1 MSNPTIF
8 EDLRHLQAV
17 LLTRMAE
24 LQSYAQS
31 WGSEFSFKYI
41 QEIPKAYQSFRF
53 DPNQLTLDEMTSL
66 GFRRWDESGLQLIP
80 LWLFPYIKP
89 GSVITDIFGDTSTF
103 SGREDKDNR
112 FGLLSF
118 GVVPKVSKSAESS
131 DPVSCLKSEYD
142 RAAESL

>member
-1 MSNPTIF
+1 MPNPTIF
-8 EDLRHLQAV
+8 EDLRHLQNV
-17 LLTRMAE
+17 LLNRMAE
-24 LQSYAQS
+24 LQNYAQS

-53 DPNQLTLDEMTSL
+53 DPNQLTLDEMSSL

-80 LWLFPYIKP
+80 LWLFPYIQP
-89 GSVITDIFGDTSTF
+89 GSVITDIFGITSTF

-118 GVVPKVSKSAESS
+118 GVVPKASKSTESI

-142 RAAESL
+142 KAAESL

>member
-1 MSNPTIF
+1 MPNPTIF
-8 EDLRHLQAV
+8 EDLRHLQNV
-17 LLTRMAE
+17 LLNRMAE
-24 LQSYAQS
+24 LQSYAKS

-66 GFRRWDESGLQLIP
+66 GFRKWDESGLQLIP
-80 LWLFPYIKP
+80 LWLFPYIQP
-89 GSVITDIFGDTSTF
+89 GSVITDIFGITSTF

-118 GVVPKVSKSAESS
+118 GVVPKASKSTESI

-142 RAAESL
+142 KAAESL

>member
-1 MSNPTIF
+1 MPNPTIF
-8 EDLRHLQAV
+8 EDLRHLQNV
-17 LLTRMAE
+17 LLNRMAE
-24 LQSYAQS
+24 LQSYAKS

-41 QEIPKAYQSFRF
+41 QEIPKGYQDFKF

-66 GFRRWDESGLQLIP
+66 GFRKWDESGLQLIP
-80 LWLFPYIKP
+80 LWLFPYIQP

-103 SGREDKDNR
+103 SGKEDKDNR

-118 GVVPKVSKSAESS
+118 GVVPKVSKSTESI